1 MRIIGGKC
9 RSLPLKT
16 PKGLQ
21 TRPTTDRI
29 KETLFNIIHSE
40 LPGSRFLD
48 LFAGSGGIGMEAI
61 SRGADWAVFVEKNK
75 DAIRCIEENL
85 KFTGLHTQARLLK
98 MDVLT
103 AIQQLNGQESFDII
117 FMDPPYGMQLEKQ
130 VLIKLKGTSLM
141 AGHTLIIV
149 ETDLTTDYTYLDE
162 LGYEMIRYKKYKTNA
177 HVFIRPKKITI

>member
-16 PKGLQ
+16 PKGLH

-29 KETLFNIIHSE
+29 KETLFNMINPR

-48 LFAGSGGIGMEAI
+48 LFAGSGGIGLEAI
-61 SRGADWAVFVEKNK
+61 SRGADFSVFVENNR

-85 KFTGLHTQARLLK
+85 VFTGLAQQSMLLK
-98 MDVLT
+98 SDVLT
-103 AIQQLNGQESFDII
+103 AIERLNGGKSFDLI
-117 FMDPPYGMQLEKQ
+117 FMDPPYGQGHEKKVLE
-130 VLIKLKGTSLM
+130 KLKGTTLL
-141 AGHTLIIV
+141 GEDTLIIV
-149 ETDLTTDYTYLDE
+149 EADLSTDFSYLED

-177 HVFIRPKKITI
+177 HVFIMEKA